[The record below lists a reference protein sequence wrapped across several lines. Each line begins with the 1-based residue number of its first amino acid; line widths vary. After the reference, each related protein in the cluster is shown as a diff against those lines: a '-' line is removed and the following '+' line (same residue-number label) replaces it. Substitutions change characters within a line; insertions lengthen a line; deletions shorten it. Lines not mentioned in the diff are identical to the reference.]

1 MALRQRVTECHS
13 RQIRIVAPDGNDG
26 GSDDSRT
33 SVKVRYER
41 CRSDAPRLIDSI
53 IGTAAPRRCVVS
65 VSEELSDPRRQQGV
79 SFAANEM
86 MAVMVDG
93 NPLPIAERCL
103 YAAPHSKGHPS
114 CPIVY
119 VLEFSCC
126 VLHVACRA
134 SEMIA
139 VNVGANLLVAT
150 ESQSVFTAV
159 VPEVPRSTP

>member
-1 MALRQRVTECHS
+1 
-13 RQIRIVAPDGNDG
+13 
-26 GSDDSRT
+26 
-33 SVKVRYER
+33 
-41 CRSDAPRLIDSI
+41 
-53 IGTAAPRRCVVS
+53 VVS

-119 VLEFSCC
+119 VLGFACC
-126 VLHVACRA
+126 VLHVACCA
-134 SEMIA
+134 SEMMLIA
-139 VNVGANLLVAT
+139 VNVSANPLAAT
-150 ESQSVFTAV
+150 ESQCVFTAV

>member
-1 MALRQRVTECHS
+1 M
-13 RQIRIVAPDGNDG
+13 
-26 GSDDSRT
+26 
-33 SVKVRYER
+33 
-41 CRSDAPRLIDSI
+41 
-53 IGTAAPRRCVVS
+53 
-65 VSEELSDPRRQQGV
+65 

-119 VLEFSCC
+119 VLGFACC

-134 SEMIA
+134 SGMIA
-139 VNVGANLLVAT
+139 VKVSANPLAAT

-159 VPEVPRSTP
+159 VPAVPLSAAIEQPLAALLNCGTVGCADCAAVLLRTVSANGLG